1 MILRIFRGQ
10 VRSENG
16 DRLVQYVRN
25 VAIRD
30 ALETPGL
37 VSFEPAVRASGSGLE
52 LLIASTWTDFDA
64 LINTGH
70 DLATPVSAP
79 ALSSLVTHGS
89 AEHYELVIG
98 GARGIP
104 VRGATL
110 RLIRSRVKP
119 NFESAYFGQLRRETE
134 ALIDDDRLVTV
145 QLGRRDAGGWDEVV
159 SVIGWATEP
168 ILDDNMVG
176 DLSALGRHGP
186 AAASCWDEP
195 VVEYFDALTQPEVAH
210 NPAAILL
217 ADDAGRY
224 LHATPESA
232 RLTGRSVARLLTMRV
247 EDLAAPSVRPQVLA
261 MWQRFLVDGSMAGA
275 FALEHPDGTEVEVQF
290 AARAHVPW
298 PGCHAS
304 LLVPAGT
311 PSDLDVEAAL
321 VAAGFAPANA
331 YAS

>member
-1 MILRIFRGQ
+1 MILRVFRGQ
-10 VRSENG
+10 ILPGSV
-16 DRLVQYVRN
+16 DRLVQFVRN

-37 VSFEPAVRASGSGLE
+37 LSFQPAVRESGDGLE
-52 LLIASTWTDFDA
+52 LLVASTWTDFEA
-64 LINTGH
+64 LLNTGH
-70 DLATPVSAP
+70 DLATPISAP
-79 ALSSLVTHGS
+79 ALASLVTRGS

-104 VRGATL
+104 VRDATL
-110 RLIRSRVKP
+110 RLISSRIKP
-119 NFESAYFGQLRRETE
+119 NLESLYFEQLRRETA

-145 QLGRRDAGGWDEVV
+145 QLGRRNTDGWDEVV
-159 SVIGWATEP
+159 SVIAWATEP
-168 ILDDNMVG
+168 ILDDGMVG
-176 DLSALGRHGP
+176 DLAVLGRHGP
-186 AAASCWDEP
+186 AGASYCDEP
-195 VVEYFDALTQPEVAH
+195 VVEYFQALTQPEVVTC
-210 NPAAILL
+210 PAAILL

-247 EDLAAPSVRPQVLA
+247 EDLAAPSVRPLVSA

-275 FALEHPDGTEVEVQF
+275 FSLEQPDGTEVDVQF

-304 LLVPAGT
+304 LLVPAGV

-321 VAAGFAPANA
+321 VAAGFAPATA
-331 YAS
+331 YAG